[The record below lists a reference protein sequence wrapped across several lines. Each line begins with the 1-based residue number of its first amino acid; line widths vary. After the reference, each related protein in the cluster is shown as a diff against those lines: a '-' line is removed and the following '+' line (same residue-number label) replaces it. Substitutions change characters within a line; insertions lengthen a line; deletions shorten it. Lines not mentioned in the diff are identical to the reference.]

1 MTKKKFKPRGKLLSP
16 AAMLKIWRRKR
27 IIIEISYRGEEWQQI
42 DKSLRKLARR
52 YKGRP
57 LGSGMLLGIGVRDM
71 SFEFDWPEFG
81 GSAVQML
88 ANVRAQRSIF
98 AGISKKKLPGIV
110 CFLNEAE
117 ELKTKYPKI
126 EIRCAITFHL

>member
-1 MTKKKFKPRGKLLSP
+1 VAKKKLKPRRKLLSP
-16 AAMLKIWRRKR
+16 AAMLKIWQRRR
-27 IIIEISYRGEEWQQI
+27 IVIEISYRGEEWQQI

-71 SFEFDWPEFG
+71 SFEFDWPDFKK
-81 GSAVQML
+81 SAAHILVNLQ
-88 ANVRAQRSIF
+88 ARRPIF
-98 AGISKKKLPGIV
+98 AGISKKKLPGV
-110 CFLNEAE
+110 VSFLNEAE
-117 ELKTKYPKI
+117 ELKTEYPKM

>member
-1 MTKKKFKPRGKLLSP
+1 VAKKKPKSRSKLLSP
-16 AAMLKIWRRKR
+16 ATMLKCWRRKR
-27 IIIEISYRGEEWQQI
+27 IVIEISYRGEEWQQI
-42 DKSLRKLARR
+42 DKGLKKLARR

-57 LGSGMLLGIGVRDM
+57 LGSGMFIPVGVRDT

-88 ANVRAQRSIF
+88 ANVRAARPIF
-98 AGISKKKLPGIV
+98 AGISKKKLPGV
-110 CFLNEAE
+110 VSFLNEAE
-117 ELKTKYPKI
+117 ELKTKYPKM